1 MDCEKIKERN
11 LKVLEE
17 LFEKYKIKES
27 VEDLLDYFSSVY
39 LHKDFKQKRI
49 RLLGIKEEYKTDER
63 GEKYKTGKKKTVQL
77 YVLSKRMIQSL
88 PENTVFE
95 ISRELSIIA
104 FNFEEL
110 KHIRKLEFAERMFNT
125 IIVMNTIT
133 EEELLFM
140 QK

>member
-1 MDCEKIKERN
+1 
-11 LKVLEE
+11 
-17 LFEKYKIKES
+17 
-27 VEDLLDYFSSVY
+27 
-39 LHKDFKQKRI
+39 
-49 RLLGIKEEYKTDER
+49 
-63 GEKYKTGKKKTVQL
+63 
-77 YVLSKRMIQSL
+77 MIQSL